1 MQQKG
6 ISKLDLK
13 RQNRMQ
19 ILRVI
24 RENGPISRVD
34 IAAEL
39 ELTRAAVTIITN
51 EMIAEGVLQ
60 ELGEAPVEAD
70 KLQKGRR
77 KILIGINATNRFAL
91 GATISPGYVSVG
103 LSTLDAEVLDKTM
116 MPIGDDTKAEDVLNF
131 IAESCKNMVEN
142 SCLAMNKILGLG
154 VGVMPLMWDFMGVK
168 LEDNTLDFKSV
179 IEPLERM
186 LEMQVLAANAVG
198 LIALASQDFSGLD
211 GRRRNIVLL
220 AGGQQYNVA
229 VLNKNLLLPE
239 YEVNTMSIERIVI
252 NPNGASA
259 AGYPNGSV
267 KAELTEE
274 VILRKLRAVYSQ
286 KDTPYLYEATGGD
299 MNKITEEIA
308 NEAYVHGDKPVQE
321 VVNQI
326 VDNLAVLVNN
336 LQATH
341 YANGVVLHNIQ
352 MNEFCFAYFKN
363 KLAEI
368 AGQEIADRVEFSRAD
383 RRYSFRGG
391 SALAI
396 YQLFY
401 VRGGMNP

>member
-168 LEDNTLDFKSV
+168 LEDNELNFQSV
-179 IEPLERM
+179 TEPLERM
-186 LEMQVLAANAVG
+186 LEMQVLGGNFLFHGADDTNSSHIIISPY
-198 LIALASQDFSGLD
+198 LIIPDYYT
-211 GRRRNIVLL
+211 LL
-220 AGGQQYNVA
+220 KKTCHRPFLY
-229 VLNKNLLLPE
+229 
-239 YEVNTMSIERIVI
+239 
-252 NPNGASA
+252 
-259 AGYPNGSV
+259 
-267 KAELTEE
+267 
-274 VILRKLRAVYSQ
+274 VILQ
-286 KDTPYLYEATGGD
+286 KQY
-299 MNKITEEIA
+299 
-308 NEAYVHGDKPVQE
+308 
-321 VVNQI
+321 
-326 VDNLAVLVNN
+326 
-336 LQATH
+336 
-341 YANGVVLHNIQ
+341 
-352 MNEFCFAYFKN
+352 
-363 KLAEI
+363 
-368 AGQEIADRVEFSRAD
+368 
-383 RRYSFRGG
+383 
-391 SALAI
+391 
-396 YQLFY
+396 
-401 VRGGMNP
+401 

>member
-60 ELGEAPVEAD
+60 ELGEAPVDTD

-91 GATISPGYVSVG
+91 GATISTGYVSVG

-116 MPIGDDTKAEDVLNF
+116 MPIGDDTKAEDILRF
-131 IAESCKNMVEN
+131 IAESCKSMVEN

-154 VGVMPLMWDFMGVK
+154 VGVMPLMWDQMGVK
-168 LEDNTLDFKSV
+168 LEDGALNFDAVT
-179 IEPLERM
+179 EPLEKM
-186 LEMQVLAANAVG
+186 LEMRVLVENAVG

-211 GRRRNIVLL
+211 GRRRNVVLL
-220 AGGQQYNVA
+220 MGGQQYNVA

-239 YEVNTMSIERIVI
+239 YEVNTASVERLII

-259 AGYPNGSV
+259 AGYPDGSV

-274 VILRKLRAVYSQ
+274 VILRNLRAVYSQ

-308 NEAYVHGDKPVQE
+308 NDAYVHGDKMVQT
-321 VVNQI
+321 VVNKI
-326 VDNLAVLVNN
+326 TDNLAVLVNN
-336 LQATH
+336 LQVAH
-341 YANGVVLHNIQ
+341 YASGVVLHNIQ

-363 KLAEI
+363 KLAELG
-368 AGQEIADRVEFSRAD
+368 GQDLADRVEFSRAD

-396 YQLFY
+396 YRLFY
-401 VRGGMNP
+401 ERGGMNP

>member
-1 MQQKG
+1 M
-6 ISKLDLK
+6 
-13 RQNRMQ
+13 
-19 ILRVI
+19 
-24 RENGPISRVD
+24 
-34 IAAEL
+34 
-39 ELTRAAVTIITN
+39 
-51 EMIAEGVLQ
+51 
-60 ELGEAPVEAD
+60 
-70 KLQKGRR
+70 
-77 KILIGINATNRFAL
+77 
-91 GATISPGYVSVG
+91 
-103 LSTLDAEVLDKTM
+103 
-116 MPIGDDTKAEDVLNF
+116 
-131 IAESCKNMVEN
+131 
-142 SCLAMNKILGLG
+142 
-154 VGVMPLMWDFMGVK
+154 
-168 LEDNTLDFKSV
+168 
-179 IEPLERM
+179 
-186 LEMQVLAANAVG
+186 
-198 LIALASQDFSGLD
+198 
-211 GRRRNIVLL
+211 
-220 AGGQQYNVA
+220 
-229 VLNKNLLLPE
+229 LNKNLLLPE
-239 YEVNTMSIERIVI
+239 YDVNTMSIERIVI